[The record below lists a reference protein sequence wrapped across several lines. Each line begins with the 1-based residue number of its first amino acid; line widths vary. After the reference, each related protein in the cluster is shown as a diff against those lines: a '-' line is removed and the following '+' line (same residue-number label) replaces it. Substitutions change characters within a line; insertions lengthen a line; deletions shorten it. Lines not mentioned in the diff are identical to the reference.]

1 MSARIAVL
9 VSGGGTNLQAL
20 IDAQQAGTLHSG
32 TIALVVSNAAGAYAL
47 ERAKNAGIP
56 GVTLLKKQLGGQA
69 GFEKALQQ
77 TLEAHGIDVIVLAGF
92 MTILSGD
99 FTNKWPR
106 RILNIHPALI
116 PSFCGEGFYGL
127 KVHEAALQYGVKVT
141 GATVHFVNSIPDG
154 GEIIA
159 QKAVEVLQKPE
170 SDAALHLPEH
180 TLRRIRQTGEAQVEE
195 MLARC
200 EKLRLSILWY
210 GDEAYPPQLLSI
222 VNPPVLLFYQ
232 GDSSLLQEHLLLT
245 IVGTRNPSPY
255 SLQVEKTICHDLVQM
270 GFVPVTGYAVGIDIT
285 ANRCALEA
293 DKPSIALMGC
303 GLDVAYP
310 QPHANLKYEIARRG
324 LILSEFLPGT
334 SPAPSNFPLRNRVL
348 SGLSMGT
355 FVIQAPARSGAL
367 ITAENAMEQGR
378 DVFCIP
384 PADIFDKRYMGVI
397 KYLRDGAI
405 PVFDSRDIVYEYYT
419 SHAHMIGASALYDE
433 TREKSESSV
442 MTLGESDAVQQPG
455 RRKQRPPKPEIP
467 EETEPDPAIDPMP
480 EEELE
485 GLAGEILSLLQR
497 QRVMHMD
504 QIAAELEVSMEE
516 LTTTLTELEL
526 YGKLE
531 RLPGK
536 QFRRM
541 R

>member
-1 MSARIAVL
+1 MEEIRCLLWLVMVFGAGSPRIW
-9 VSGGGTNLQAL
+9 
-20 IDAQQAGTLHSG
+20 
-32 TIALVVSNAAGAYAL
+32 
-47 ERAKNAGIP
+47 
-56 GVTLLKKQLGGQA
+56 
-69 GFEKALQQ
+69 KAL
-77 TLEAHGIDVIVLAGF
+77 H
-92 MTILSGD
+92 
-99 FTNKWPR
+99 R
-106 RILNIHPALI
+106 
-116 PSFCGEGFYGL
+116 YG
-127 KVHEAALQYGVKVT
+127 
-141 GATVHFVNSIPDG
+141 SP
-154 GEIIA
+154 

-210 GDEAYPPQLLSI
+210 GDEAYPPQMLSI

-442 MTLGESDAVQQPG
+442 MTLGESDALQQPS
-455 RRKQRPPKPEIP
+455 RRKQRPPEPEIP

>member
-1 MSARIAVL
+1 MEEIRCLLWLVMVFGAGSPRIW
-9 VSGGGTNLQAL
+9 
-20 IDAQQAGTLHSG
+20 
-32 TIALVVSNAAGAYAL
+32 
-47 ERAKNAGIP
+47 
-56 GVTLLKKQLGGQA
+56 
-69 GFEKALQQ
+69 KAL
-77 TLEAHGIDVIVLAGF
+77 H
-92 MTILSGD
+92 
-99 FTNKWPR
+99 R
-106 RILNIHPALI
+106 
-116 PSFCGEGFYGL
+116 YG
-127 KVHEAALQYGVKVT
+127 
-141 GATVHFVNSIPDG
+141 SP
-154 GEIIA
+154 

-245 IVGTRNPSPY
+245 IVGTRNPSPS

-334 SPAPSNFPLRNRVL
+334 SPAPSNFPLRKRVR
-348 SGLSMGT
+348 SGLSMVT

-442 MTLGESDAVQQPG
+442 MTLGESDALQQPS
-455 RRKQRPPKPEIP
+455 RRKQRPPEPEIP

>member
-1 MSARIAVL
+1 M
-9 VSGGGTNLQAL
+9 
-20 IDAQQAGTLHSG
+20 
-32 TIALVVSNAAGAYAL
+32 
-47 ERAKNAGIP
+47 
-56 GVTLLKKQLGGQA
+56 
-69 GFEKALQQ
+69 
-77 TLEAHGIDVIVLAGF
+77 
-92 MTILSGD
+92 
-99 FTNKWPR
+99 
-106 RILNIHPALI
+106 
-116 PSFCGEGFYGL
+116 
-127 KVHEAALQYGVKVT
+127 
-141 GATVHFVNSIPDG
+141 
-154 GEIIA
+154 
-159 QKAVEVLQKPE
+159 
-170 SDAALHLPEH
+170 
-180 TLRRIRQTGEAQVEE
+180 
-195 MLARC
+195 
-200 EKLRLSILWY
+200 
-210 GDEAYPPQLLSI
+210 
-222 VNPPVLLFYQ
+222 
-232 GDSSLLQEHLLLT
+232 QEHLLLT

-442 MTLGESDAVQQPG
+442 MTLGESDAVQQPS
-455 RRKQRPPKPEIP
+455 RRKQRPPEPKIP

-531 RLPGK
+531 RLPGNNSGGCVSAQENLRK
-536 QFRRM
+536 HGIKPVCKAVRQALCSVSLF
-541 R
+541 

>member
-1 MSARIAVL
+1 MEEIRCLLWLVMVFGAGSPRIW
-9 VSGGGTNLQAL
+9 
-20 IDAQQAGTLHSG
+20 
-32 TIALVVSNAAGAYAL
+32 
-47 ERAKNAGIP
+47 
-56 GVTLLKKQLGGQA
+56 
-69 GFEKALQQ
+69 KAL
-77 TLEAHGIDVIVLAGF
+77 H
-92 MTILSGD
+92 
-99 FTNKWPR
+99 R
-106 RILNIHPALI
+106 
-116 PSFCGEGFYGL
+116 YG
-127 KVHEAALQYGVKVT
+127 
-141 GATVHFVNSIPDG
+141 SP
-154 GEIIA
+154 

-232 GDSSLLQEHLLLT
+232 GDNSLLQEHLLLT

-455 RRKQRPPKPEIP
+455 RRKQRPPEPEIP

>member
-1 MSARIAVL
+1 MEEIRCLLWLVMVFGAGSPRIW
-9 VSGGGTNLQAL
+9 
-20 IDAQQAGTLHSG
+20 
-32 TIALVVSNAAGAYAL
+32 
-47 ERAKNAGIP
+47 
-56 GVTLLKKQLGGQA
+56 
-69 GFEKALQQ
+69 KAL
-77 TLEAHGIDVIVLAGF
+77 H
-92 MTILSGD
+92 
-99 FTNKWPR
+99 R
-106 RILNIHPALI
+106 
-116 PSFCGEGFYGL
+116 YG
-127 KVHEAALQYGVKVT
+127 
-141 GATVHFVNSIPDG
+141 SP
-154 GEIIA
+154 

-397 KYLRDGAI
+397 KYLRDGAM

-442 MTLGESDAVQQPG
+442 MTLGESDALQQPS
-455 RRKQRPPKPEIP
+455 RRKQRPPEPEIP

>member
-1 MSARIAVL
+1 MEEIRCLLWLVMVFGAGSPRIW
-9 VSGGGTNLQAL
+9 
-20 IDAQQAGTLHSG
+20 
-32 TIALVVSNAAGAYAL
+32 
-47 ERAKNAGIP
+47 
-56 GVTLLKKQLGGQA
+56 
-69 GFEKALQQ
+69 KAL
-77 TLEAHGIDVIVLAGF
+77 H
-92 MTILSGD
+92 
-99 FTNKWPR
+99 R
-106 RILNIHPALI
+106 
-116 PSFCGEGFYGL
+116 YG
-127 KVHEAALQYGVKVT
+127 
-141 GATVHFVNSIPDG
+141 SP
-154 GEIIA
+154 

-255 SLQVEKTICHDLVQM
+255 SLQVENPICHDLVQM

-442 MTLGESDAVQQPG
+442 MTLGESDAVQQPS
-455 RRKQRPPKPEIP
+455 RRKQRPPEPKIP

>member
-1 MSARIAVL
+1 MVFGAGSPRIW
-9 VSGGGTNLQAL
+9 
-20 IDAQQAGTLHSG
+20 
-32 TIALVVSNAAGAYAL
+32 
-47 ERAKNAGIP
+47 
-56 GVTLLKKQLGGQA
+56 
-69 GFEKALQQ
+69 KAL
-77 TLEAHGIDVIVLAGF
+77 H
-92 MTILSGD
+92 
-99 FTNKWPR
+99 R
-106 RILNIHPALI
+106 
-116 PSFCGEGFYGL
+116 YG
-127 KVHEAALQYGVKVT
+127 
-141 GATVHFVNSIPDG
+141 SP
-154 GEIIA
+154 

-442 MTLGESDAVQQPG
+442 MTLGESDAVQQPS
-455 RRKQRPPKPEIP
+455 RRKQRPPEPKIP

>member
-1 MSARIAVL
+1 MEEIRCLLWLVMVFGAGSPRIW
-9 VSGGGTNLQAL
+9 
-20 IDAQQAGTLHSG
+20 
-32 TIALVVSNAAGAYAL
+32 
-47 ERAKNAGIP
+47 
-56 GVTLLKKQLGGQA
+56 
-69 GFEKALQQ
+69 KAL
-77 TLEAHGIDVIVLAGF
+77 H
-92 MTILSGD
+92 
-99 FTNKWPR
+99 R
-106 RILNIHPALI
+106 
-116 PSFCGEGFYGL
+116 YG
-127 KVHEAALQYGVKVT
+127 
-141 GATVHFVNSIPDG
+141 SP
-154 GEIIA
+154 

-442 MTLGESDAVQQPG
+442 MTLGESDAVQQPS
-455 RRKQRPPKPEIP
+455 RRKQRPPEPKIP
-467 EETEPDPAIDPMP
+467 EETESDPAIDPMP

>member
-1 MSARIAVL
+1 MEEIRCLLWLVMVFGAGSPRIW
-9 VSGGGTNLQAL
+9 
-20 IDAQQAGTLHSG
+20 
-32 TIALVVSNAAGAYAL
+32 
-47 ERAKNAGIP
+47 
-56 GVTLLKKQLGGQA
+56 
-69 GFEKALQQ
+69 KAL
-77 TLEAHGIDVIVLAGF
+77 H
-92 MTILSGD
+92 
-99 FTNKWPR
+99 R
-106 RILNIHPALI
+106 
-116 PSFCGEGFYGL
+116 YG
-127 KVHEAALQYGVKVT
+127 
-141 GATVHFVNSIPDG
+141 SP
-154 GEIIA
+154 
-159 QKAVEVLQKPE
+159 QKAVEVLQK
-170 SDAALHLPEH
+170 PEH

-442 MTLGESDAVQQPG
+442 MTLGESDAVQQPS
-455 RRKQRPPKPEIP
+455 RRKQRPPEPKIP

>member
-1 MSARIAVL
+1 MEEIRCLLWLVMVFGAGSPRIW
-9 VSGGGTNLQAL
+9 
-20 IDAQQAGTLHSG
+20 
-32 TIALVVSNAAGAYAL
+32 
-47 ERAKNAGIP
+47 
-56 GVTLLKKQLGGQA
+56 
-69 GFEKALQQ
+69 KAL
-77 TLEAHGIDVIVLAGF
+77 H
-92 MTILSGD
+92 
-99 FTNKWPR
+99 R
-106 RILNIHPALI
+106 
-116 PSFCGEGFYGL
+116 YG
-127 KVHEAALQYGVKVT
+127 
-141 GATVHFVNSIPDG
+141 SP
-154 GEIIA
+154 

-180 TLRRIRQTGEAQVEE
+180 ALRRIRQTGEAQVEE

-442 MTLGESDAVQQPG
+442 MTLGESDAVQQPS
-455 RRKQRPPKPEIP
+455 RRKQRPPEPKIP

>member
-1 MSARIAVL
+1 MEEIRCLLWLVMVFGAGSPRIW
-9 VSGGGTNLQAL
+9 
-20 IDAQQAGTLHSG
+20 
-32 TIALVVSNAAGAYAL
+32 
-47 ERAKNAGIP
+47 
-56 GVTLLKKQLGGQA
+56 
-69 GFEKALQQ
+69 KAL
-77 TLEAHGIDVIVLAGF
+77 H
-92 MTILSGD
+92 
-99 FTNKWPR
+99 R
-106 RILNIHPALI
+106 
-116 PSFCGEGFYGL
+116 YG
-127 KVHEAALQYGVKVT
+127 
-141 GATVHFVNSIPDG
+141 SP
-154 GEIIA
+154 

-442 MTLGESDAVQQPG
+442 MTLGESDALQQPS
-455 RRKQRPPKPEIP
+455 RRKQRPPEPEIP

-516 LTTTLTELEL
+516 LTTMLTELEL

>member
-1 MSARIAVL
+1 MEEIRCLLWLVMVFGAGSPRIW
-9 VSGGGTNLQAL
+9 
-20 IDAQQAGTLHSG
+20 
-32 TIALVVSNAAGAYAL
+32 
-47 ERAKNAGIP
+47 
-56 GVTLLKKQLGGQA
+56 
-69 GFEKALQQ
+69 KAL
-77 TLEAHGIDVIVLAGF
+77 H
-92 MTILSGD
+92 
-99 FTNKWPR
+99 R
-106 RILNIHPALI
+106 
-116 PSFCGEGFYGL
+116 YG
-127 KVHEAALQYGVKVT
+127 
-141 GATVHFVNSIPDG
+141 SP
-154 GEIIA
+154 

-442 MTLGESDAVQQPG
+442 MTLGESDAVQQPS
-455 RRKQRPPKPEIP
+455 RRKQRPPEPKIP
-467 EETEPDPAIDPMP
+467 EETEPNPAIDPMP

>member
-1 MSARIAVL
+1 MEEIRCLLWLVMVFGAGSPRIW
-9 VSGGGTNLQAL
+9 
-20 IDAQQAGTLHSG
+20 
-32 TIALVVSNAAGAYAL
+32 
-47 ERAKNAGIP
+47 
-56 GVTLLKKQLGGQA
+56 
-69 GFEKALQQ
+69 KAL
-77 TLEAHGIDVIVLAGF
+77 H
-92 MTILSGD
+92 
-99 FTNKWPR
+99 R
-106 RILNIHPALI
+106 
-116 PSFCGEGFYGL
+116 YG
-127 KVHEAALQYGVKVT
+127 
-141 GATVHFVNSIPDG
+141 SP
-154 GEIIA
+154 

-270 GFVPVTGYAVGIDIT
+270 GFVPVTRYAVGIDIT

-455 RRKQRPPKPEIP
+455 RRKQRPPEPEIP

>member
-1 MSARIAVL
+1 MEEIRCLLWLVMVFGAGSPRIW
-9 VSGGGTNLQAL
+9 
-20 IDAQQAGTLHSG
+20 
-32 TIALVVSNAAGAYAL
+32 
-47 ERAKNAGIP
+47 
-56 GVTLLKKQLGGQA
+56 
-69 GFEKALQQ
+69 KAL
-77 TLEAHGIDVIVLAGF
+77 H
-92 MTILSGD
+92 
-99 FTNKWPR
+99 R
-106 RILNIHPALI
+106 
-116 PSFCGEGFYGL
+116 YG
-127 KVHEAALQYGVKVT
+127 
-141 GATVHFVNSIPDG
+141 SP
-154 GEIIA
+154 

-200 EKLRLSILWY
+200 EKLRLSILCY

-455 RRKQRPPKPEIP
+455 RRKQRPPEPEIP

>member
-1 MSARIAVL
+1 MEEIRCLLWMVMVFGAGNPRIWKALHRYGSPQKSVAVL
-9 VSGGGTNLQAL
+9 RHPKA
-20 IDAQQAGTLHSG
+20 DA
-32 TIALVVSNAAGAYAL
+32 
-47 ERAKNAGIP
+47 E
-56 GVTLLKKQLGGQA
+56 
-69 GFEKALQQ
+69 
-77 TLEAHGIDVIVLAGF
+77 
-92 MTILSGD
+92 
-99 FTNKWPR
+99 
-106 RILNIHPALI
+106 
-116 PSFCGEGFYGL
+116 
-127 KVHEAALQYGVKVT
+127 
-141 GATVHFVNSIPDG
+141 
-154 GEIIA
+154 
-159 QKAVEVLQKPE
+159 
-170 SDAALHLPEH
+170 LHLPEH
-180 TLRRIRQTGEAQVEE
+180 TLRRIRQTGDDKVDE
-195 MLARC
+195 MLERC

-210 GDEAYPPQLLSI
+210 GEEAYPEQLFSI

-232 GDSSLLQEHLLLT
+232 GDSALLQNHLLLT
-245 IVGTRNPSPY
+245 VVGTRNPSEY
-255 SLQVEKTICHDLVQM
+255 SLRAEKNICRELVQM

-285 ANRCALEA
+285 ANRCALEL

-310 QPHANLKYEIARRG
+310 QPHANLKHEIARRG

-355 FVIQAPARSGAL
+355 LVVQAPLRSGAL

-419 SHAHMIGASALYDE
+419 SHAHMIGASALYDGI
-433 TREKSESSV
+433 REKSESAV
-442 MTLGESDAVQQPG
+442 MTLGEPEPLSKPSVQKVRMPE
-455 RRKQRPPKPEIP
+455 PEIS
-467 EETEPDPAIDPMP
+467 EEPDPVIDPMP
-480 EEELE
+480 EEALE
-485 GLAGEILSLLQR
+485 GLAGEILSLLQK
-497 QRVMHMD
+497 QNVMHMD

-536 QFRRM
+536 QFRQKG
-541 R
+541 

>member
-1 MSARIAVL
+1 MEEIRCLLWLVMVFGAGSPRIW
-9 VSGGGTNLQAL
+9 
-20 IDAQQAGTLHSG
+20 
-32 TIALVVSNAAGAYAL
+32 
-47 ERAKNAGIP
+47 
-56 GVTLLKKQLGGQA
+56 
-69 GFEKALQQ
+69 KAL
-77 TLEAHGIDVIVLAGF
+77 H
-92 MTILSGD
+92 
-99 FTNKWPR
+99 R
-106 RILNIHPALI
+106 
-116 PSFCGEGFYGL
+116 YG
-127 KVHEAALQYGVKVT
+127 
-141 GATVHFVNSIPDG
+141 SP
-154 GEIIA
+154 

-442 MTLGESDAVQQPG
+442 MTLGESDAVQQPS
-455 RRKQRPPKPEIP
+455 RRKQRPPEPKIP

-504 QIAAELEVSMEE
+504 QIVAELEVSMEE

>member
-1 MSARIAVL
+1 MEEIRCLLWLVMVFGAGSPRIW
-9 VSGGGTNLQAL
+9 
-20 IDAQQAGTLHSG
+20 
-32 TIALVVSNAAGAYAL
+32 
-47 ERAKNAGIP
+47 
-56 GVTLLKKQLGGQA
+56 
-69 GFEKALQQ
+69 KAL
-77 TLEAHGIDVIVLAGF
+77 H
-92 MTILSGD
+92 
-99 FTNKWPR
+99 R
-106 RILNIHPALI
+106 
-116 PSFCGEGFYGL
+116 YG
-127 KVHEAALQYGVKVT
+127 
-141 GATVHFVNSIPDG
+141 SP
-154 GEIIA
+154 

-442 MTLGESDAVQQPG
+442 MTLGESDAV
-455 RRKQRPPKPEIP
+455 
-467 EETEPDPAIDPMP
+467 
-480 EEELE
+480 
-485 GLAGEILSLLQR
+485 
-497 QRVMHMD
+497 
-504 QIAAELEVSMEE
+504 
-516 LTTTLTELEL
+516 
-526 YGKLE
+526 
-531 RLPGK
+531 
-536 QFRRM
+536 
-541 R
+541 

>member
-1 MSARIAVL
+1 MEEIRCLLWLVMVFGAGSPRIW
-9 VSGGGTNLQAL
+9 
-20 IDAQQAGTLHSG
+20 
-32 TIALVVSNAAGAYAL
+32 
-47 ERAKNAGIP
+47 
-56 GVTLLKKQLGGQA
+56 
-69 GFEKALQQ
+69 KAL
-77 TLEAHGIDVIVLAGF
+77 H
-92 MTILSGD
+92 
-99 FTNKWPR
+99 R
-106 RILNIHPALI
+106 
-116 PSFCGEGFYGL
+116 YG
-127 KVHEAALQYGVKVT
+127 
-141 GATVHFVNSIPDG
+141 SP
-154 GEIIA
+154 

-293 DKPSIALMGC
+293 DKPSIALMGY

-442 MTLGESDAVQQPG
+442 MTLGESDAVQQPS
-455 RRKQRPPKPEIP
+455 RRKQRPPEPKIP

>member
-1 MSARIAVL
+1 MEEIRCLLWLVMVFGAGSPRIW
-9 VSGGGTNLQAL
+9 
-20 IDAQQAGTLHSG
+20 
-32 TIALVVSNAAGAYAL
+32 
-47 ERAKNAGIP
+47 
-56 GVTLLKKQLGGQA
+56 
-69 GFEKALQQ
+69 KAL
-77 TLEAHGIDVIVLAGF
+77 H
-92 MTILSGD
+92 
-99 FTNKWPR
+99 R
-106 RILNIHPALI
+106 
-116 PSFCGEGFYGL
+116 YG
-127 KVHEAALQYGVKVT
+127 
-141 GATVHFVNSIPDG
+141 SP
-154 GEIIA
+154 

-180 TLRRIRQTGEAQVEE
+180 TLRRIRQPGEAQVEE

-442 MTLGESDAVQQPG
+442 MTLGESDAVQQPS
-455 RRKQRPPKPEIP
+455 RRKQRPPEPKIP

>member
-1 MSARIAVL
+1 MV
-9 VSGGGTNLQAL
+9 
-20 IDAQQAGTLHSG
+20 
-32 TIALVVSNAAGAYAL
+32 
-47 ERAKNAGIP
+47 
-56 GVTLLKKQLGGQA
+56 
-69 GFEKALQQ
+69 
-77 TLEAHGIDVIVLAGF
+77 
-92 MTILSGD
+92 
-99 FTNKWPR
+99 
-106 RILNIHPALI
+106 HP
-116 PSFCGEGFYGL
+116 
-127 KVHEAALQYGVKVT
+127 
-141 GATVHFVNSIPDG
+141 
-154 GEIIA
+154 

-455 RRKQRPPKPEIP
+455 RRKQRPPEPEIP

>member
-1 MSARIAVL
+1 MEEIRCLLWLVMVFGAGSPRIW
-9 VSGGGTNLQAL
+9 
-20 IDAQQAGTLHSG
+20 
-32 TIALVVSNAAGAYAL
+32 
-47 ERAKNAGIP
+47 
-56 GVTLLKKQLGGQA
+56 
-69 GFEKALQQ
+69 KAL
-77 TLEAHGIDVIVLAGF
+77 H
-92 MTILSGD
+92 
-99 FTNKWPR
+99 R
-106 RILNIHPALI
+106 
-116 PSFCGEGFYGL
+116 YG
-127 KVHEAALQYGVKVT
+127 
-141 GATVHFVNSIPDG
+141 SP
-154 GEIIA
+154 

-170 SDAALHLPEH
+170 SDAAPHLPEH

-442 MTLGESDAVQQPG
+442 MTLGESDAVQQPS
-455 RRKQRPPKPEIP
+455 RRKQRPPEPKIP

>member
-1 MSARIAVL
+1 MEEIRCLLWLVMVFGAGSPRIW
-9 VSGGGTNLQAL
+9 
-20 IDAQQAGTLHSG
+20 
-32 TIALVVSNAAGAYAL
+32 
-47 ERAKNAGIP
+47 
-56 GVTLLKKQLGGQA
+56 
-69 GFEKALQQ
+69 KAL
-77 TLEAHGIDVIVLAGF
+77 H
-92 MTILSGD
+92 
-99 FTNKWPR
+99 R
-106 RILNIHPALI
+106 
-116 PSFCGEGFYGL
+116 YG
-127 KVHEAALQYGVKVT
+127 
-141 GATVHFVNSIPDG
+141 SP
-154 GEIIA
+154 

-442 MTLGESDAVQQPG
+442 MTPGESDAVQQPG
-455 RRKQRPPKPEIP
+455 RRKQRPPEPEIP

>member
-1 MSARIAVL
+1 MEEIRCLLWLVMVFGAGSPRIW
-9 VSGGGTNLQAL
+9 
-20 IDAQQAGTLHSG
+20 
-32 TIALVVSNAAGAYAL
+32 
-47 ERAKNAGIP
+47 
-56 GVTLLKKQLGGQA
+56 
-69 GFEKALQQ
+69 KAL
-77 TLEAHGIDVIVLAGF
+77 H
-92 MTILSGD
+92 
-99 FTNKWPR
+99 R
-106 RILNIHPALI
+106 
-116 PSFCGEGFYGL
+116 YG
-127 KVHEAALQYGVKVT
+127 
-141 GATVHFVNSIPDG
+141 SP
-154 GEIIA
+154 

-397 KYLRDGAI
+397 KYHRDGAI

-455 RRKQRPPKPEIP
+455 RRKQRPPEPEIP

>member
-1 MSARIAVL
+1 MEEIRCLLWLVMVFGAGSPRIW
-9 VSGGGTNLQAL
+9 
-20 IDAQQAGTLHSG
+20 
-32 TIALVVSNAAGAYAL
+32 
-47 ERAKNAGIP
+47 
-56 GVTLLKKQLGGQA
+56 
-69 GFEKALQQ
+69 KAL
-77 TLEAHGIDVIVLAGF
+77 H
-92 MTILSGD
+92 
-99 FTNKWPR
+99 R
-106 RILNIHPALI
+106 
-116 PSFCGEGFYGL
+116 YG
-127 KVHEAALQYGVKVT
+127 
-141 GATVHFVNSIPDG
+141 SP
-154 GEIIA
+154 

-442 MTLGESDAVQQPG
+442 MTLGESDAVQQPS
-455 RRKQRPPKPEIP
+455 RRKQRPPEPEIP

-531 RLPGK
+531 HLPGK

>member
-1 MSARIAVL
+1 MVFGAGSPRIW
-9 VSGGGTNLQAL
+9 
-20 IDAQQAGTLHSG
+20 
-32 TIALVVSNAAGAYAL
+32 
-47 ERAKNAGIP
+47 
-56 GVTLLKKQLGGQA
+56 
-69 GFEKALQQ
+69 KAL
-77 TLEAHGIDVIVLAGF
+77 H
-92 MTILSGD
+92 
-99 FTNKWPR
+99 R
-106 RILNIHPALI
+106 
-116 PSFCGEGFYGL
+116 YG
-127 KVHEAALQYGVKVT
+127 
-141 GATVHFVNSIPDG
+141 SP
-154 GEIIA
+154 

-384 PADIFDKRYMGVI
+384 LADIFDKRYMGVI

-442 MTLGESDAVQQPG
+442 MTLGESDAVQQPS
-455 RRKQRPPKPEIP
+455 RRKQRPPEPKIP

>member
-1 MSARIAVL
+1 MEEIRCLLWLVMVFGAGSPRIW
-9 VSGGGTNLQAL
+9 
-20 IDAQQAGTLHSG
+20 
-32 TIALVVSNAAGAYAL
+32 
-47 ERAKNAGIP
+47 
-56 GVTLLKKQLGGQA
+56 
-69 GFEKALQQ
+69 KAL
-77 TLEAHGIDVIVLAGF
+77 H
-92 MTILSGD
+92 
-99 FTNKWPR
+99 R
-106 RILNIHPALI
+106 
-116 PSFCGEGFYGL
+116 YG
-127 KVHEAALQYGVKVT
+127 
-141 GATVHFVNSIPDG
+141 SP
-154 GEIIA
+154 

-270 GFVPVTGYAVGIDIT
+270 GFVPVTGYAVGIDIS

-442 MTLGESDAVQQPG
+442 MTLGESDAVQQPS
-455 RRKQRPPKPEIP
+455 RRKQRPPEPKIP

>member
-1 MSARIAVL
+1 MEEIRCLLWLVMVFGAGSPRIW
-9 VSGGGTNLQAL
+9 
-20 IDAQQAGTLHSG
+20 
-32 TIALVVSNAAGAYAL
+32 
-47 ERAKNAGIP
+47 
-56 GVTLLKKQLGGQA
+56 
-69 GFEKALQQ
+69 KAL
-77 TLEAHGIDVIVLAGF
+77 H
-92 MTILSGD
+92 
-99 FTNKWPR
+99 R
-106 RILNIHPALI
+106 
-116 PSFCGEGFYGL
+116 YG
-127 KVHEAALQYGVKVT
+127 
-141 GATVHFVNSIPDG
+141 SP
-154 GEIIA
+154 

-232 GDSSLLQEHLLLT
+232 GDSYLLQEHLLLT

-384 PADIFDKRYMGVI
+384 PADIFYKRYMGVI

-442 MTLGESDAVQQPG
+442 MTLGESDALQQPS
-455 RRKQRPPKPEIP
+455 RRKQCPPEPKIP

>member
-1 MSARIAVL
+1 MEEIRCLLWLVMVFGAGSPRIW
-9 VSGGGTNLQAL
+9 
-20 IDAQQAGTLHSG
+20 
-32 TIALVVSNAAGAYAL
+32 
-47 ERAKNAGIP
+47 
-56 GVTLLKKQLGGQA
+56 
-69 GFEKALQQ
+69 KAL
-77 TLEAHGIDVIVLAGF
+77 H
-92 MTILSGD
+92 
-99 FTNKWPR
+99 R
-106 RILNIHPALI
+106 
-116 PSFCGEGFYGL
+116 YG
-127 KVHEAALQYGVKVT
+127 
-141 GATVHFVNSIPDG
+141 SP
-154 GEIIA
+154 

-355 FVIQAPARSGAL
+355 FVIHAPARSGAL

>member
-1 MSARIAVL
+1 MEEIRCLLWMVMVFGAGNPRIWKALHRYGSPQKSVAVL
-9 VSGGGTNLQAL
+9 RHPEA
-20 IDAQQAGTLHSG
+20 DA
-32 TIALVVSNAAGAYAL
+32 
-47 ERAKNAGIP
+47 E
-56 GVTLLKKQLGGQA
+56 
-69 GFEKALQQ
+69 
-77 TLEAHGIDVIVLAGF
+77 
-92 MTILSGD
+92 
-99 FTNKWPR
+99 
-106 RILNIHPALI
+106 
-116 PSFCGEGFYGL
+116 
-127 KVHEAALQYGVKVT
+127 
-141 GATVHFVNSIPDG
+141 
-154 GEIIA
+154 
-159 QKAVEVLQKPE
+159 
-170 SDAALHLPEH
+170 LHLPEH
-180 TLRRIRQTGEAQVEE
+180 TLRRIRQTGDDKVDE
-195 MLARC
+195 MLERC

-210 GDEAYPPQLLSI
+210 GEEAYPEQLFSI

-232 GDSSLLQEHLLLT
+232 GDSALLQNHLLLT
-245 IVGTRNPSPY
+245 VVGTRNPSEY
-255 SLQVEKTICHDLVQM
+255 SLRAEKTICRELVQM

-285 ANRCALEA
+285 ANRCALEL

-310 QPHANLKYEIARRG
+310 QPHANLKHEIARCG

-355 FVIQAPARSGAL
+355 LVVQAPLRSGAL

-419 SHAHMIGASALYDE
+419 SHAHMIGASALYDGI
-433 TREKSESSV
+433 REKSESAV
-442 MTLGESDAVQQPG
+442 MTLGEPEPLSKPSVQKVRMPE
-455 RRKQRPPKPEIP
+455 PEIS
-467 EETEPDPAIDPMP
+467 EEPDPVIDPMP
-480 EEELE
+480 EEALE
-485 GLAGEILSLLQR
+485 GLAGEILSLLQK
-497 QRVMHMD
+497 QNVMHMD

-536 QFRRM
+536 QFRQKG
-541 R
+541 

>member
-1 MSARIAVL
+1 MEEIRCLLWLVMVFGAGSPRIWKVL
-9 VSGGGTNLQAL
+9 
-20 IDAQQAGTLHSG
+20 H
-32 TIALVVSNAAGAYAL
+32 
-47 ERAKNAGIP
+47 R
-56 GVTLLKKQLGGQA
+56 
-69 GFEKALQQ
+69 
-77 TLEAHGIDVIVLAGF
+77 
-92 MTILSGD
+92 
-99 FTNKWPR
+99 
-106 RILNIHPALI
+106 
-116 PSFCGEGFYGL
+116 YG
-127 KVHEAALQYGVKVT
+127 
-141 GATVHFVNSIPDG
+141 SP
-154 GEIIA
+154 

-442 MTLGESDAVQQPG
+442 MTLGESDALQQPS
-455 RRKQRPPKPEIP
+455 RRKQRPPEPKIP

>member
-1 MSARIAVL
+1 MEEIRCLLWLVMVFGAGSPRIW
-9 VSGGGTNLQAL
+9 
-20 IDAQQAGTLHSG
+20 
-32 TIALVVSNAAGAYAL
+32 
-47 ERAKNAGIP
+47 
-56 GVTLLKKQLGGQA
+56 
-69 GFEKALQQ
+69 KAL
-77 TLEAHGIDVIVLAGF
+77 H
-92 MTILSGD
+92 
-99 FTNKWPR
+99 R
-106 RILNIHPALI
+106 
-116 PSFCGEGFYGL
+116 YG
-127 KVHEAALQYGVKVT
+127 
-141 GATVHFVNSIPDG
+141 SP
-154 GEIIA
+154 

-348 SGLSMGT
+348 PGLSMGT

-442 MTLGESDAVQQPG
+442 MTLGESDAVQQPS
-455 RRKQRPPKPEIP
+455 RRKQRPPEPKIP

>member
-1 MSARIAVL
+1 MEEIRCLLWMVMVFGAGNPRIWKALHRYGSPQKSVAVL
-9 VSGGGTNLQAL
+9 RHPET
-20 IDAQQAGTLHSG
+20 DA
-32 TIALVVSNAAGAYAL
+32 
-47 ERAKNAGIP
+47 E
-56 GVTLLKKQLGGQA
+56 
-69 GFEKALQQ
+69 
-77 TLEAHGIDVIVLAGF
+77 
-92 MTILSGD
+92 
-99 FTNKWPR
+99 
-106 RILNIHPALI
+106 
-116 PSFCGEGFYGL
+116 
-127 KVHEAALQYGVKVT
+127 
-141 GATVHFVNSIPDG
+141 
-154 GEIIA
+154 
-159 QKAVEVLQKPE
+159 
-170 SDAALHLPEH
+170 LHLPEH
-180 TLRRIRQTGEAQVEE
+180 TLRRIRQTGDDKVDE
-195 MLARC
+195 MLERC

-210 GDEAYPPQLLSI
+210 GEEAYPEQLFSI

-232 GDSSLLQEHLLLT
+232 GDSALLQNHLLLT
-245 IVGTRNPSPY
+245 VVGTRNPSEY
-255 SLQVEKTICHDLVQM
+255 SLRAEKTICRELVQM

-285 ANRCALEA
+285 ANRCALEL

-310 QPHANLKYEIARRG
+310 QPHANLKHEIARRG

-355 FVIQAPARSGAL
+355 LVVQAPLRSGAL

-419 SHAHMIGASALYDE
+419 SHAHMIGASALYDGI
-433 TREKSESSV
+433 REKSESAV
-442 MTLGESDAVQQPG
+442 MTLGEPEPLSKPSVQKVRMPE
-455 RRKQRPPKPEIP
+455 PEIS
-467 EETEPDPAIDPMP
+467 EEPDPVIDPMP
-480 EEELE
+480 EEALE
-485 GLAGEILSLLQR
+485 GLAGEILSLLQK
-497 QRVMHMD
+497 QNVMHMD

-536 QFRRM
+536 QFRQKG
-541 R
+541 

>member
-1 MSARIAVL
+1 MEEIRCLLWLVMVFGAGSPRIW
-9 VSGGGTNLQAL
+9 
-20 IDAQQAGTLHSG
+20 
-32 TIALVVSNAAGAYAL
+32 
-47 ERAKNAGIP
+47 
-56 GVTLLKKQLGGQA
+56 
-69 GFEKALQQ
+69 KAL
-77 TLEAHGIDVIVLAGF
+77 H
-92 MTILSGD
+92 
-99 FTNKWPR
+99 R
-106 RILNIHPALI
+106 
-116 PSFCGEGFYGL
+116 YG
-127 KVHEAALQYGVKVT
+127 
-141 GATVHFVNSIPDG
+141 SP
-154 GEIIA
+154 

-442 MTLGESDAVQQPG
+442 MTLGESDALQQPS
-455 RRKQRPPKPEIP
+455 RRKQRPPEPKIP

>member
-1 MSARIAVL
+1 MEEIRCLLWLVMVFGAGSPRIW
-9 VSGGGTNLQAL
+9 
-20 IDAQQAGTLHSG
+20 
-32 TIALVVSNAAGAYAL
+32 
-47 ERAKNAGIP
+47 
-56 GVTLLKKQLGGQA
+56 
-69 GFEKALQQ
+69 KAL
-77 TLEAHGIDVIVLAGF
+77 H
-92 MTILSGD
+92 
-99 FTNKWPR
+99 R
-106 RILNIHPALI
+106 
-116 PSFCGEGFYGL
+116 YG
-127 KVHEAALQYGVKVT
+127 
-141 GATVHFVNSIPDG
+141 SP
-154 GEIIA
+154 

-367 ITAENAMEQGR
+367 ITTENAMEQGR

-455 RRKQRPPKPEIP
+455 RRKQRPPEPEIP